1 MALSSVSAGNE
12 VQAANINQFKDHL
25 EGGAGKTVTY
35 LLRTTSGADFTVV
48 LGGNGT
54 SRKLTVKDSDNSEVF
69 KIDADG
75 NVTVGGSLTV
85 GTLTA
90 PGASSPSQTAAGQMV
105 YNTSS
110 NKLTVGNGSSRDVVA
125 TGTSMSIL
133 GTAVMQR
140 FR

>member
-90 PGASSPSQTAAGQMV
+90 PGASSRSQTGAGQMV

-110 NKLTVGNGSSRDVVA
+110 NKLTVGNGSSRDVVS

>member
-1 MALSSVSAGNE
+1 MALSSVTAGNE
-12 VQAANINQFKDHL
+12 VQAANINQFKAHL
-25 EGGAGKTVTY
+25 EGGSGKTATY

-85 GTLTA
+85 AVLTA
-90 PGASSPSQTAAGQMV
+90 PGASSPSQTAAGSMV

-110 NKLTVGNGSSRDVVA
+110 NKLTVGNGSGRDVVS
-125 TGTSMSIL
+125 TGTAMSIL

>member
-12 VQAANINQFKDHL
+12 VQAANINQFKEHL

-35 LLRTTSGADFTVV
+35 LLRTTSGADFTVI

-85 GTLTA
+85 AVLTA
-90 PGASSPSQTAAGQMV
+90 PGASSPSQTAAGSMV

-110 NKLTVGNGSSRDVVA
+110 NKLTVGNGSGRDVVS

>member
-1 MALSSVSAGNE
+1 MALSSVTAGNE
-12 VQAANINQFKDHL
+12 VQAANINQFKEHL
-25 EGGAGKTVTY
+25 EGGSCKTVTY

-85 GTLTA
+85 AVLTA
-90 PGASSPSQTAAGQMV
+90 PGASSPSQTAAGSMV

-110 NKLTVGNGSSRDVVA
+110 NKLTVGNGSGRDVVS

>member
-12 VQAANINQFKDHL
+12 VQAANINQFKEHL
-25 EGGAGKTVTY
+25 EGGSGKTVTY
-35 LLRTTSGADFTVV
+35 LLRTTSGADFTVL

-85 GTLTA
+85 AVLTA
-90 PGASSPSQTAAGQMV
+90 PGASSPSQTTAGSMV

-110 NKLTVGNGSSRDVVA
+110 NKLTVGNGSGRDVVS
-125 TGTSMSIL
+125 TGTAMSIL

>member
-12 VQAANINQFKDHL
+12 VQAANINQFKEHL
-25 EGGAGKTVTY
+25 EGGSGKTVTY

-85 GTLTA
+85 AVLTA
-90 PGASSPSQTAAGQMV
+90 PGASSPSQTAAGSMV

-110 NKLTVGNGSSRDVVA
+110 NKLTVGNGSGRDVVS

>member
-1 MALSSVSAGNE
+1 MALSSVTAGNE
-12 VQAANINQFKDHL
+12 VQAANLNQYKEHL

-35 LLRTTSGADFTVV
+35 LLRTTSGADFSVI

-85 GTLTA
+85 AVLTA

-110 NKLTVGNGSSRDVVA
+110 NKLTIGNGSSRDVVA

>member
-12 VQAANINQFKDHL
+12 VQAANINQFKEHL
-25 EGGAGKTVTY
+25 EGGSGKTVTY

-85 GTLTA
+85 AVLTA
-90 PGASSPSQTAAGQMV
+90 PGASSPSQTAAGSMV

-110 NKLTVGNGSSRDVVA
+110 NKLTVGNGSGRDVVS
-125 TGTSMSIL
+125 TGTAMSIL

>member
-1 MALSSVSAGNE
+1 MALSSVTAGNE
-12 VQAANINQFKDHL
+12 VQAANINQFKEHL
-25 EGGAGKTVTY
+25 EGGSGKTVTY

-85 GTLTA
+85 AVLTA
-90 PGASSPSQTAAGQMV
+90 PGASSPSQTAAGSMV

-110 NKLTVGNGSSRDVVA
+110 NKLTVCNGSGRDVVS

>member
-12 VQAANINQFKDHL
+12 VQAANINQFKEHL
-25 EGGAGKTVTY
+25 EGGSGKTVTY
-35 LLRTTSGADFTVV
+35 LLRTTRGADFTVV

-85 GTLTA
+85 AVLTA
-90 PGASSPSQTAAGQMV
+90 PGASSPSQTAAGSMV

-110 NKLTVGNGSSRDVVA
+110 NKLTVGNGSGRDVVS
-125 TGTSMSIL
+125 TGTAMSIL

>member
-85 GTLTA
+85 AVLTA
-90 PGASSPSQTAAGQMV
+90 PGASSPSQTAAGKMV

>member
-12 VQAANINQFKDHL
+12 VQAANINQFKEHL
-25 EGGAGKTVTY
+25 EGGSGKTVTY

-85 GTLTA
+85 AVLTA

-110 NKLTVGNGSSRDVVA
+110 NKLTVGNGSGRDVVS
-125 TGTSMSIL
+125 TGTAMSIL

>member
-12 VQAANINQFKDHL
+12 VQAANINQYKEHL
-25 EGGAGKTVTY
+25 EGGSGKTVTY

-54 SRKLTVKDSDNSEVF
+54 SRKLTVKDSDNSEIF

-85 GTLTA
+85 AVLTA
-90 PGASSPSQTAAGQMV
+90 PGASSPSQTAAGSMV
-105 YNTSS
+105 YNPSS

>member
-90 PGASSPSQTAAGQMV
+90 PGASSPSQTGAGQMV

-110 NKLTVGNGSSRDVVA
+110 NKLTIGNGSSRDVVS

>member
-12 VQAANINQFKDHL
+12 VQAANINQFKEHL

-48 LGGNGT
+48 LGGNNT

-85 GTLTA
+85 AVLTA

-110 NKLTVGNGSSRDVVA
+110 NKLTIGNGSSRDVVS
-125 TGTSMSIL
+125 TGTQQSVL
-133 GTAVMQR
+133 GIAVLQR

>member
-1 MALSSVSAGNE
+1 MALSSVTAGNE
-12 VQAANINQFKDHL
+12 VQAANINQFKEHL
-25 EGGAGKTVTY
+25 EGGSGKTVTY

-85 GTLTA
+85 AVLTA
-90 PGASSPSQTAAGQMV
+90 PGASSPSQTAAGSMV

-110 NKLTVGNGSSRDVVA
+110 NKLTVGNGSGRDVVS

>member
-12 VQAANINQFKDHL
+12 VQAANINQFKEHL

-35 LLRTTSGADFTVV
+35 LLRTTSGADFTVI

-85 GTLTA
+85 ATLTA
-90 PGASSPSQTAAGQMV
+90 PGSSSPSQTGNGQMV

-110 NKLTVGNGSSRDVVA
+110 NKLTIGNGSSRDVVS

>member
-12 VQAANINQFKDHL
+12 VQAANINQFKEHL
-25 EGGAGKTVTY
+25 EGGSGKTVTY

-85 GTLTA
+85 ATLTA
-90 PGASSPSQTAAGQMV
+90 PGSSSPSQTGNGELV
-105 YNTSS
+105 YNTTT
-110 NKLTVGNGSSRDVVA
+110 NKLTVGTGSGRA
-125 TGTSMSIL
+125 TLVSGAQQTVL
-133 GTAVMQR
+133 GIAVLQR

>member
-1 MALSSVSAGNE
+1 MALSSVTAGNE
-12 VQAANINQFKDHL
+12 VQAANINQFKEHL
-25 EGGAGKTVTY
+25 EGGSGKTVTY

-85 GTLTA
+85 AVLTA
-90 PGASSPSQTAAGQMV
+90 PGASSPSQTAAGSMV

-110 NKLTVGNGSSRDVVA
+110 NKLTVGNGSGRDVVS
-125 TGTSMSIL
+125 TGTAMSIL

>member
-1 MALSSVSAGNE
+1 MALSSVTAGNE
-12 VQAANINQFKDHL
+12 VQAANLNQYKEHL

-35 LLRTTSGADFTVV
+35 LLRTTSGADFSVI

-85 GTLTA
+85 AVLTA

>member
-12 VQAANINQFKDHL
+12 VQAANINQFKEHL

-35 LLRTTSGADFTVV
+35 LLRTTTGADFTVV
-48 LGGNGT
+48 LGGNST
-54 SRKLTVKDSDNSEVF
+54 SRKLTVKDSDNSEIF
-69 KIDADG
+69 KIDGDG
-75 NVTVGGSLTV
+75 NVTVAGSLTV
-85 GTLTA
+85 ATLTA
-90 PGASSPSQTAAGQMV
+90 PGSSSPAQTGNGELV

-110 NKLTVGNGSSRDVVA
+110 NKLTIVNGSSRDVVA

>member
-12 VQAANINQFKDHL
+12 VQAANINQFKEHL
-25 EGGAGKTVTY
+25 EGGSGKTVTY

-85 GTLTA
+85 AVLTA
-90 PGASSPSQTAAGQMV
+90 PGASSPSHTAAGSMV

-110 NKLTVGNGSSRDVVA
+110 NKLTVGNGSGRDVVS
-125 TGTSMSIL
+125 TGTAMSIL

>member
-12 VQAANINQFKDHL
+12 VQAANINQFKEHL
-25 EGGAGKTVTY
+25 EGGSGKTVTY

-54 SRKLTVKDSDNSEVF
+54 SRKLTVKDSDNSEGF

-85 GTLTA
+85 AVLTA
-90 PGASSPSQTAAGQMV
+90 PGASSPSQTAAGSMV

-110 NKLTVGNGSSRDVVA
+110 NKLTVGNGSGRDVVS
-125 TGTSMSIL
+125 TGTAMSIL

>member
-1 MALSSVSAGNE
+1 MAVSSVTAGNE
-12 VQAANINQFKDHL
+12 VQAANLNQYKEHL

-35 LLRTTSGADFTVV
+35 LLRTTSGADFSVI

-85 GTLTA
+85 AVLTA

-110 NKLTVGNGSSRDVVA
+110 NKLTIGNGSSRDVVA

>member
-12 VQAANINQFKDHL
+12 VQAANINQFKEHL
-25 EGGAGKTVTY
+25 EGGSGKTVTY

-85 GTLTA
+85 AVLTA
-90 PGASSPSQTAAGQMV
+90 PGASSPSQTAAGSMV

-110 NKLTVGNGSSRDVVA
+110 NKLTVGNGSVRDVVS
-125 TGTSMSIL
+125 TGTAMSIL

>member
-12 VQAANINQFKDHL
+12 VQAANINQFKEHL

-35 LLRTTSGADFTVV
+35 LLRTTTGADFTVV
-48 LGGNGT
+48 LGGNST
-54 SRKLTVKDSDNSEVF
+54 SRKLTVKDSDNSEIF

-85 GTLTA
+85 AVLTA
-90 PGASSPSQTAAGQMV
+90 PGASSPSQTAAGAMV

-110 NKLTVGNGSSRDVVA
+110 NKLTVGNGSGRDVVM
-125 TGTSMSIL
+125 TGTSMSVL

-140 FR
+140 VR

>member
-12 VQAANINQFKDHL
+12 VQAANINQFKEHL

-35 LLRTTSGADFTVV
+35 LLRTTTGADFTVV
-48 LGGNGT
+48 LGGNST
-54 SRKLTVKDSDNSEVF
+54 SRKLTVKDSDNSEIF

-85 GTLTA
+85 AVLTA

-110 NKLTVGNGSSRDVVA
+110 NKLTIGNGSSRDVVS
-125 TGTSMSIL
+125 TGTQQSVL
-133 GTAVMQR
+133 GIAVLQR

>member
-85 GTLTA
+85 AVLTA
-90 PGASSPSQTAAGQMV
+90 PGASSPSQTGAGQMV

-110 NKLTVGNGSSRDVVA
+110 NKLTVGNGSSRDVVS

>member
-12 VQAANINQFKDHL
+12 VQAANINQFKEHL

-35 LLRTTSGADFTVV
+35 LLRTTSGAE
-48 LGGNGT
+48 
-54 SRKLTVKDSDNSEVF
+54 LTVKDSDNSEVF

-85 GTLTA
+85 AVLTA
-90 PGASSPSQTAAGQMV
+90 PGASSPSQTAAGSMV

-110 NKLTVGNGSSRDVVA
+110 NKLTVGNGSGRDVVS

>member
-1 MALSSVSAGNE
+1 MALSSVTAGNE
-12 VQAANINQFKDHL
+12 VQAANLNQYKEHL

-35 LLRTTSGADFTVV
+35 LLRTTSGADFSVI

-85 GTLTA
+85 AVLTA
-90 PGASSPSQTAAGQMV
+90 PGASSPSQTAAGSMV

-110 NKLTVGNGSSRDVVA
+110 NKLTVGNGSGRDVVS

>member
-12 VQAANINQFKDHL
+12 VQAANINQFKEHL

-90 PGASSPSQTAAGQMV
+90 PGASSPSQTAAGSMV

-110 NKLTVGNGSSRDVVA
+110 NKLTVGNGSGRDVVS